1 MLQTCIRATLMAT
14 IGVCVGGMAGANE
27 LVLVKETPITAV
39 MEDSDDDDRL
49 EASGV
54 FALEGRYYVVFDNE
68 KDIAV
73 IDDSSWSEDGP
84 GDIGQN
90 RFVDGAEKAEGITHS
105 ADGRRW
111 FIVEEERLR
120 SEDDEHSNRNGRVYE
135 YQLSSGGDELDE
147 LEKSWLPFNF
157 QRENKGFEGLSL
169 VRHDG
174 EEYLLGLCEGN
185 DCDGKSMGRTPGNGR
200 IKVFARDDD
209 DFEYVASIALPR
221 SLPFVDFSGMDVRDG
236 NLALVSQETSALW
249 VGRLDP
255 ASWRI
260 QGDGEVYGFP
270 TEPNGA
276 VGYCNVEGVS
286 WIDEETVVVVSDARK
301 EDDQPA
307 TCLAKEQSIHIFR
320 LPPL

>member
-1 MLQTCIRATLMAT
+1 MFKQFIRIALAATL
-14 IGVCVGGMAGANE
+14 GVCVGGLAGANE
-27 LVLVKETPITAV
+27 LVLVKETPITAL
-39 MEDSDDDDRL
+39 MEDSDDDEEL

-54 FALEGRYYVVFDNE
+54 YAREGRYYVVFDNE

-73 IDDSSWSEDGP
+73 IDDRSWSEDGP
-84 GDIGQN
+84 GDIGLN
-90 RFVDGAEKAEGITHS
+90 RFVDGAEEAEGITYS
-105 ADGRRW
+105 RGGRTW
-111 FIVEEERLR
+111 IIVEEERLR
-120 SEDDEHSNRNGRVYE
+120 SEDDEHSNRNARVYE
-135 YQLSSGGDELDE
+135 YQLASGSDELDE

-174 EEYLLGLCEGN
+174 EEYLLALCEGN

-209 DFEYVASIALPR
+209 DFKYVASISLPR
-221 SLPFVDFSGMDVRDG
+221 SLPFVDFSGMDFRDG
-236 NLALVSQETSALW
+236 TLVLVSQETSALW
-249 VGRLDP
+249 VGPFDP
-255 ASWRI
+255 AGWRI

-270 TEPNGA
+270 MGPNGA

-301 EDDQPA
+301 DDQPA
-307 TCLAKEQSIHIFR
+307 ACRAKEQSIHIFR
-320 LPPL
+320 IPAV